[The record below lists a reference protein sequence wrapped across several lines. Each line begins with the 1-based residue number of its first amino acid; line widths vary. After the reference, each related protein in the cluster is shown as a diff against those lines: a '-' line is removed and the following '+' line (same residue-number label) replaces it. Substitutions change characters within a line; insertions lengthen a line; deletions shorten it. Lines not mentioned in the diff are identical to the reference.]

1 MRAESAP
8 VGRRVSLHECVARP
22 HPGGG
27 LSAIRSFFDSL
38 PMGVFG
44 SSVLL
49 ASIAVPT
56 ATPTSCRYSLWTLN
70 SPANRMKAVNT
81 RTARTICPARMYQ
94 TPPGFPIRSKYPYIG
109 A

>member
-1 MRAESAP
+1 
-8 VGRRVSLHECVARP
+8 
-22 HPGGG
+22 
-27 LSAIRSFFDSL
+27 
-38 PMGVFG
+38 MGVFG

-56 ATPTSCRYSLWTLN
+56 AEAANRGHGATRKGSASLSPGRDPRCSPTSCRYSLWTLN